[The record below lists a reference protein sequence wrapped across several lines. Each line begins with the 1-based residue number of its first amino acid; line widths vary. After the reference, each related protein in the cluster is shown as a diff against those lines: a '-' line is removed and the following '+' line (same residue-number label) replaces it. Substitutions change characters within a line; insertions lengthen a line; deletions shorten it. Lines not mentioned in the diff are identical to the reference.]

1 MQFELTEEIRKRP
14 FIRLTIPFILGVI
27 IAVFTNLP
35 TLIFTLA
42 LILSLICFIF
52 LNYKNNFSKNSF
64 IGLLMSII
72 LISTGALLTSINLE
86 KSNNTKLI
94 NYKGFIIGE
103 VCDDPKSTE
112 KTTVLNIEI
121 KAIKNNNEWIS
132 TSGKTL
138 LYLEKNIKSE
148 GLIIGDKIVFSPE
161 LSEVENKG
169 NPEEFDY
176 KQYLAYNLV
185 YNSDYLEGDDW
196 QLLDSDGGT
205 NLKYNLLRFRQ
216 DLIAQLKDAGLKDE
230 ELGVISAL
238 ALGYKDN
245 LSDEIRHSY
254 ASSGAM
260 HILAVSGLHVGIIY
274 GMLIFILSFIKS
286 KKLQW
291 VKTAIII
298 SFIWFYAILTGLS
311 PSVSRAA
318 LMFTLIALGKLQN
331 KGSDSLNAIAASA
344 FILLVIN
351 PMNIMNIGF
360 QLSYVAVIG
369 IILLYPKIYNLIKP
383 QNRIIDKVWS
393 LTAVSVAAQIATAP
407 LGFYYFH
414 QFSNLFL
421 ISNYL
426 LIPLS
431 TIAIW
436 LCILFFVFSGI
447 GFLGGIISKAIF
459 YIVKIMNT
467 VSGTIESLPMSV
479 SENIYISIP
488 QLVLIYIAIIF
499 ISVFLFN
506 SKRYKHLIIG
516 FISIII
522 ASVFSLSYSIKTKN
536 QEFII
541 VYNINKTTA
550 INIIDGKDNILFAN
564 IDSCLNENIEYTA
577 KNNWLKKGL
586 SEEKYIDL
594 SSDRESILSNL
605 SNIDN
610 QSIFFKRNFIGF
622 NDKKIAVI
630 DSDFIPI
637 FDKNYTKP
645 NVDFLILAQDAYLS
659 LSEVNEMFNYSEII
673 IDGSN
678 SFYKVDEWLAEND
691 SLQLKIHN
699 VRTDGAFIY
708 KF

>member
-14 FIRLTIPFILGVI
+14 FIRLTIPFIVGIL
-27 IAVFTNLP
+27 IAIFTNFT
-35 TLIFTLA
+35 TLIYTLV
-42 LILSLICFIF
+42 LIASLVCFLF
-52 LNYKNNFSKNSF
+52 LNYKNNFTKNRF
-64 IGLLMSII
+64 VGLLMGII
-72 LISTGALLTSINLE
+72 LISTGALLTSVNLE
-86 KSNNTKLI
+86 KSHNTKLT

-103 VCDDPKSTE
+103 ICKDPKSTE
-112 KTTVLNIEI
+112 KTIVLNIEI
-121 KAIKNNNEWIS
+121 KAIKNNTEWIS
-132 TSGKTL
+132 TAGKTL
-138 LYLEKNIKSE
+138 LYLEKNTKAES
-148 GLIIGDKIVFSPE
+148 LIIGDKIVFSPE

-196 QLLDSDGGT
+196 ELLDSDGVI
-205 NLKYNLLRFRQ
+205 NIRYNFLRFRQ
-216 DLIAQLKDAGLKDE
+216 DLIAKLQDAGLKDE

-291 VKTAIII
+291 LKTVIII

-318 LMFTLIALGKLQN
+318 LMFTLIAIGKLQN

-360 QLSYVAVIG
+360 QLSYIAVIG
-369 IILLYPKIYNLIKP
+369 IILLYPKIYSLLNPKNKIL
-383 QNRIIDKVWS
+383 DKIWS

-407 LGFYYFH
+407 LGVYYFH

-431 TIAIW
+431 TLAIW
-436 LCILFFVFSGI
+436 LCILFFMFSGI
-447 GFLGGIISKAIF
+447 GFLAGILSNALF
-459 YIVKIMNT
+459 YIIRIMNT
-467 VSGTIESLPMSV
+467 LSGTIESLPLSV
-479 SENIYISIP
+479 SENLYVSIP
-488 QLVLIYIAIIF
+488 QLILIYIAIIF

-506 SKRYKHLIIG
+506 SKKYKHLIIG
-516 FISIII
+516 IISIII
-522 ASVFSLSYSIKTKN
+522 VSVFNLFYSIETKN
-536 QEFII
+536 QEYII

-564 IDSCLNENIEYTA
+564 IDSCINENIEYTA

-586 SEEKYIDL
+586 SEEEYIDL

-610 QSIFFKRNFIGF
+610 RSIFFKRNFIGF

-630 DSDFIPI
+630 DNDFTPI
-637 FDKNYTKP
+637 FGENYTKP
-645 NVDFLILAQDAYLS
+645 KVDFIILAQDTYLS
-659 LSEVNEMFNYSEII
+659 LSEVNEMFNFSEII

-678 SFYKVDEWLAEND
+678 SFYRVDEWLVEND

-708 KF
+708 EF